1 MLKPITTAVLL
12 VGSVLLAGCEF
23 ALPRGGPTPTI
34 LQSIAPTEIAS
45 EPSAMPSLTL
55 TVQPRLESPSPTFTP
70 GLPTQTYTPSA
81 TPGPVEYVIQAGDTL
96 LYIIQ
101 QDPFNYTDTNVIA
114 EILRLNPLIT
124 SPDRLP
130 PPGSTI
136 LIPLPTPSNTP
147 EGFDLTQTANPATLT
162 PENSAVMVTQHAV
175 REGETIL
182 GVAGQYNTTLVILA
196 TLNPDLGF
204 FGCDYNNPSGGPD
217 CTVPLQVGQ
226 QVKVPMPT
234 PTPTLSPTF
243 SGSETATVTPTY
255 PPPAMI
261 FPAQNANAS
270 ARTFQLQWVSVGI
283 LNQDEFYIVQIEDTT
298 NGATHLDVTKSTSY
312 ELPES
317 MIPADGQ
324 PHIMR
329 WRISVGVLNEQEQW
343 RIISGVGD
351 WHTFQW
357 QSR

>member
-1 MLKPITTAVLL
+1 
-12 VGSVLLAGCEF
+12 
-23 ALPRGGPTPTI
+23 
-34 LQSIAPTEIAS
+34 
-45 EPSAMPSLTL
+45 
-55 TVQPRLESPSPTFTP
+55 
-70 GLPTQTYTPSA
+70 
-81 TPGPVEYVIQAGDTL
+81 
-96 LYIIQ
+96 
-101 QDPFNYTDTNVIA
+101 
-114 EILRLNPLIT
+114 
-124 SPDRLP
+124 
-130 PPGSTI
+130 
-136 LIPLPTPSNTP
+136 
-147 EGFDLTQTANPATLT
+147 
-162 PENSAVMVTQHAV
+162 
-175 REGETIL
+175 
-182 GVAGQYNTTLVILA
+182 
-196 TLNPDLGF
+196 
-204 FGCDYNNPSGGPD
+204 
-217 CTVPLQVGQ
+217 
-226 QVKVPMPT
+226 
-234 PTPTLSPTF
+234 
-243 SGSETATVTPTY
+243 
-255 PPPAMI
+255 MI